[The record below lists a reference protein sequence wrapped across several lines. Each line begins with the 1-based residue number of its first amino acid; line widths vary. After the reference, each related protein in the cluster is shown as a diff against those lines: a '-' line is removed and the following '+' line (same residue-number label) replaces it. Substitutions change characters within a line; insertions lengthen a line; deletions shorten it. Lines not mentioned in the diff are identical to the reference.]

1 MNALIYNVA
10 VVVGLVMVGV
20 GVGMQAGVAAAL
32 TVVGAL
38 VLTLTTYGAHLMTRR
53 G

>member
-10 VVVGLVMVGV
+10 VVVGLLLVGV
-20 GVGMQAGVAAAL
+20 GVGLNCGIADAL

-38 VLTLTTYGAHLMTRR
+38 VLTLTAFGAHLMTRR